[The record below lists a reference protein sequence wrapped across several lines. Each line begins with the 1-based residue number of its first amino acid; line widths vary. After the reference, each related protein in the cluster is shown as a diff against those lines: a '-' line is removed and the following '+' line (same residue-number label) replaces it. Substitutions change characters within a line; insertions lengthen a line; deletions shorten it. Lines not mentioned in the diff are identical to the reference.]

1 MAASRAGAVLPL
13 RPFAGIDSARSLLFS
28 DDVLTYVSFRR
39 STASFEQIR
48 WTECIGSATSL
59 LYPHLGG
66 PRQPLD
72 RQL

>member
-1 MAASRAGAVLPL
+1 MTASRAEAVLPL

-48 WTECIGSATSL
+48 WTELIWLRGELALPTSGWPASAA
-59 LYPHLGG
+59 
-66 PRQPLD
+66 
-72 RQL
+72 